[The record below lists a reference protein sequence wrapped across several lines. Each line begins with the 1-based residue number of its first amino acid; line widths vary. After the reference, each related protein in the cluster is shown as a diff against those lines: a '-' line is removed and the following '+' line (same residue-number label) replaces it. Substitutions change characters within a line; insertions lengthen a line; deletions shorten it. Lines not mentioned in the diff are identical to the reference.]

1 MEGQQDIPLRRLL
14 HRRAA
19 QARICQIDAVV
30 GQAGGSRRLQG
41 GKVGQFLPFEPLG
54 HRACLQ
60 YLDRAVLCLIGHIA
74 DDLGRIAGRQGIRH
88 ADHGRVAACRRC
100 RRSGQHI
107 LLLRLS
113 RVAEVHMPVHKA
125 GRHRQSGGVIYRAAR
140 RLIQLRTQLPDHAVI
155 PDQDIHLCVDV
166 GIRVKYPSV
175 SDQKHVCFP
184 SLFPRYVYSQSSS
197 IWICGMPSSRNS
209 SDTCRKPAFSYS
221 PRA

>member
-1 MEGQQDIPLRRLL
+1 MEGQQDVQRRGLL

-19 QARICQIDAVV
+19 QARAGQVDAVV
-30 GQAGGSRRLQG
+30 GQAGRARGLER
-41 GKVGQFLPFEPLG
+41 GKIGHLLPLEPLG

-107 LLLRLS
+107 LLLRLA
-113 RVAEVHMPVHKA
+113 RVAEVYVPVHKA
-125 GRHRQSGGVIYRAAR
+125 GRHRQSGGVIHRTACR
-140 RLIQLRTQLPDHAVI
+140 RIQPRTQLPDHAVI

-197 IWICGMPSSRNS
+197 IWIWGMPSSRIS